1 MTDTI
6 VYTMFNRLSTSGEL
20 YQARSEGKGGGGGGT
35 GERQGQIDLT
45 DMMLYIMIKR
55 FSTCGERHQGKA
67 EAGVG
72 GRHDDLLYVQAIFNK
87 WGTSP
92 G

>member
-1 MTDTI
+1 MGNFTR
-6 VYTMFNRLSTSGEL
+6 VGLRG
-20 YQARSEGKGGGGGGT
+20 RGGGGGT